1 MDAGKGGFSILYSTK
16 VDQGQFRRWPRKL
29 FEGGGALVHLVAI
42 LKLEEEKVDK
52 EVEEEKV
59 DKEAVL

>member
-1 MDAGKGGFSILYSTK
+1 MQEERGFSILYSTK
-16 VDQGQFRRWPRKL
+16 VDQGQFRRWQRKL
-29 FEGGGALVHLVAI
+29 FEGGCALVHLVAI

>member
-1 MDAGKGGFSILYSTK
+1 MQVQGGGFSILYSTK
-16 VDQGQFRRWPRKL
+16 VDRGQFRRWPIKL

-52 EVEEEKV
+52 E
-59 DKEAVL
+59 AVL

>member
-1 MDAGKGGFSILYSTK
+1 MQGEQRFSILYSTK

>member
-1 MDAGKGGFSILYSTK
+1 M
-16 VDQGQFRRWPRKL
+16 
-29 FEGGGALVHLVAI
+29 FEGGCALVHLVAI

-59 DKEAVL
+59 DKEVEEEKVDKEAVL

>member
-1 MDAGKGGFSILYSTK
+1 MQEERGFSILYSTK

-52 EVEEEKV
+52 EVEEGNV